1 MFQGERNRIF
11 REVEVLWTTGTLT
24 GLSDGQL
31 LSRFAQT
38 RDASGE
44 LAFRELVNRHGPMVL
59 GVCRQVLRHAHD
71 ADDAFQATFLVL
83 VRKAR
88 SIRPAD
94 SLAPWLYSVAYR
106 TAHRARATAQRY
118 RPANEEQLADQAVV
132 PEDVYT
138 FDLRPLLHEELARL
152 PAKYQAPIVLC
163 HLEGRT
169 HEEAARL
176 LRWPVGTVSGRLSR
190 GRRLLRDRLQRRG
203 IDVPAAVFSAGSLLC
218 PLSLATN
225 PLADA
230 ALQTATRLATGQTV
244 SASVLSLTQGVLKTM
259 FLRKFGT
266 IAAAALLIGA
276 VSGAGVWAHW
286 SVAPTHVAAP
296 SDKPVPR
303 TEKAPALQPQPSSG
317 SPAQLAENCP
327 AECPLLGDDDSRPYC
342 PISMAA
348 HAIRGVIGYFHDST
362 PVSSSR

>member
-1 MFQGERNRIF
+1 MLQDKRNRMS

-24 GLSDGQL
+24 GLSDAQL

-38 RDASGE
+38 RDAAGE
-44 LAFRELVNRHGPMVL
+44 LAFCELVSRHGPMVL

-83 VRKAR
+83 VRKAQ
-88 SIRPAD
+88 SIRTGD

-106 TAHRARATAQRY
+106 TAHRARATALRY
-118 RPANEEQLADQAVV
+118 RPRGEEQLPDQAVG

-138 FDLRPLLHEELARL
+138 LDLRPLLHEELGRL

-203 IDVPAAVFSAGSLLC
+203 IEVPAGVFSAGWLLGA
-218 PLSLATN
+218 PSPVTN

-230 ALQTATRLATGQTV
+230 ALQAATRLATTQGV
-244 SASVLSLTQGVLKTM
+244 SAPVLSLTQGVLKAM

-286 SVAPTHVAAP
+286 SVAPTHIAAP
-296 SDKPVPR
+296 ADKPVPR
-303 TEKAPALQPQPSSG
+303 ADPAPAIQPQPSAS
-317 SPAQLAENCP
+317 AETQVADNCP
-327 AECPLLGDDDSRPYC
+327 TECPLLGDDDSRPYC

-348 HAIRGVIGYFHDST
+348 HAIRGVIGYFHEST
-362 PVSSSR
+362 PVSR